1 MFIDSNFMQ
10 DLFDVWQSGQCRTW
24 QSAVQTLNV
33 RYKEADERNIIHQ
46 IDNLHYALSFRR

>member
-1 MFIDSNFMQ
+1 MQ
-10 DLFDVWQSGQCRTW
+10 DLFDVGQSGQCRTW

-33 RYKEADERNIIHQ
+33 RYKETDERNIIHQ